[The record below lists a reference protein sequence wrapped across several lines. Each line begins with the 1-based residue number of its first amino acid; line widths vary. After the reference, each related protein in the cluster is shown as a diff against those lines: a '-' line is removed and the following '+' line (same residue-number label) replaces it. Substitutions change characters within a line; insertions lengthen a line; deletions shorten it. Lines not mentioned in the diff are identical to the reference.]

1 MARRDKN
8 LGRIPDPI
16 SPQLTIARTRE
27 SPRGSSKSR
36 FEHFPTAES
45 HEFNNL
51 DYSCTRPKYGFADYE
66 IYGIIILDIRCL

>member
-16 SPQLTIARTRE
+16 FTPINDRPNERI
-27 SPRGSSKSR
+27 SSR
-36 FEHFPTAES
+36 IFEISFHIFQS